1 MPDED
6 PRSKFRATI
15 LAELREKGATSEV
28 LEAVEKALNNDA
40 LLDRLFVR
48 SSASFTI
55 ASPAVAVKAYEAYFG
70 AAATAFASRP
80 EGGGVQVQGNVLG
93 GVIVGHDVHGKDVS
107 ITGSVS
113 FAVQSMGETILHD
126 LRSKRV
132 DVADGER
139 LLADYKRAM
148 DTEKE
153 QGLQRFA
160 GWVKRHAGELSA
172 NGLAA
177 LSVILG
183 VLKQ

>member
-1 MPDED
+1 MPVPDED

-80 EGGGVQVQGNVLG
+80 EGGVQIQGNVLG
-93 GVIVGHDVHGKDVS
+93 GVIVGHDVRGKDVS
-107 ITGSVS
+107 VTGSIS
-113 FAVQSMGETILHD
+113 F
-126 LRSKRV
+126 
-132 DVADGER
+132 
-139 LLADYKRAM
+139 
-148 DTEKE
+148 
-153 QGLQRFA
+153 
-160 GWVKRHAGELSA
+160 
-172 NGLAA
+172 
-177 LSVILG
+177 
-183 VLKQ
+183 